1 MFYILSAQWP
11 LSLLCLSLCH
21 KLETEACS
29 DKLLRLKNLGSMKKN
44 DSIAFLFIF
53 TYDSSSSW
61 SRPLIK
67 NANCL
72 IKWYVKWYDIVSGL
86 DLYTRFWWARYYYH
100 YIAIFMSSRCKRIW
114 LHRKGHMSWLCND
127 VRCESLSQWDT
138 CDLISCIIYQC
149 DLTSLTY
156 FCAWWRREEWKVL
169 SIRIDFCLLL
179 DRWRARHMS

>member
-29 DKLLRLKNLGSMKKN
+29 DKLLRLKNLGSMKKKGLH
-44 DSIAFLFIF
+44 SVFIYLYLWQLELVVP
-53 TYDSSSSW
+53 TVIKMANW
-61 SRPLIK
+61 LI
-67 NANCL
+67 
-72 IKWYVKWYDIVSGL
+72 YVKWYDIVSGL

-114 LHRKGHMSWLCND
+114 VHRKGHMSWLCND